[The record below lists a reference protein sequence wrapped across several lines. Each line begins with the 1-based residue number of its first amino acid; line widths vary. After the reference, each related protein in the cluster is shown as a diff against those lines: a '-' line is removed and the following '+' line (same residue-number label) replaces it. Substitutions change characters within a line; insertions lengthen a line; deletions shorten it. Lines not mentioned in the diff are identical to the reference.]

1 MTLAELAAEWHAQ
14 RSASGALLAVEQ
26 VRQSFIDAARYY
38 SGFADIADATGQ
50 DLAAVTQDT
59 ELTASEWASIR
70 PLAYLYVEREA
81 AIVNE
86 ASRGQGLE
94 PIGRVSSEVEADIR
108 QIEESIQLLAFSWPA
123 FSVGIPAPAPA
134 PAPAGP

>member
-1 MTLAELAAEWHAQ
+1 MTLQELADEWHAQ
-14 RSASGALLAVEQ
+14 RSASGALIAAANVLAAFVE
-26 VRQSFIDAARYY
+26 AARYY
-38 SGFADIADATGQ
+38 SGFADIAAAPGP
-50 DLAAVTQDT
+50 DLASVDASTD
-59 ELTASEWASIR
+59 LTASEWATIK

-94 PIGRVSSEVEADIR
+94 PIGRVSAEVEADIR
-108 QIEESIQLLAFSWPA
+108 QVEETIQLLAFAWPA
-123 FSVGIPAPAPA
+123 FSVGIAPTPA

>member
-1 MTLAELAAEWHAQ
+1 MTLQDLAQAWHDQ
-14 RSASGALLAVEQ
+14 RSASGALLAAENVTAAFVE
-26 VRQSFIDAARYY
+26 AARYY
-38 SGFADIADATGQ
+38 SGFADILNAPGQ
-50 DLAAVTQDT
+50 DIAAIDEDT
-59 ELTASEWASIR
+59 ELTASEWATIK

-94 PIGRVSSEVEADIR
+94 PIGRVSAEVEADIR
-108 QIEESIQLLAFSWPA
+108 QVEESIQLLAFSWPA
-123 FSVGIPAPAPA
+123 FSVGIPAPAPT